1 VSELAVQDQWSVSL
15 ELRSPELTYSR
26 FEEICTFLGV
36 VNTEVRF
43 AIGDAILMG
52 PELFGAEAYQALEN
66 LQLSEDG
73 RQEYARVSQK
83 VPPSLRRKDISWSHH
98 RAVASIE
105 GYDTKKKI
113 LKRAADEGLTH
124 HALRDELRNGAEP
137 RYSVS
142 KCRCC
147 GREL

>member
-1 VSELAVQDQWSVSL
+1 M
-15 ELRSPELTYSR
+15 ELRSPDLTYQR

-52 PELFGAEAYQALEN
+52 PELFGAEAYQAIER

-83 VPPSLRRKDISWSHH
+83 IPPSLRRKDISWSHH

-105 GYDTKKKI
+105 GYDTKREI
-113 LKRAADEGLTH
+113 LKRAAQQGMSH
-124 HALRDELRNGAEP
+124 HALRDELRNGEAEP
-137 RYSVS
+137 ATHC
-142 KCRCC
+142 KCC
-147 GREL
+147 GKRL